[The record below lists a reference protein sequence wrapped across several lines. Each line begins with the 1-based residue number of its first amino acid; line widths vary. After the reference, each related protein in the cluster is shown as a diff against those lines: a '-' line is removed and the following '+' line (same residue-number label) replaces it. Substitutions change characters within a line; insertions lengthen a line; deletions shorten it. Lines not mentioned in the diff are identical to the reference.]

1 VTRSKHRPNTESKH
15 STEPKRQAPERL
27 KAWQT
32 VCLVVLT
39 ALLACLLARFESLF
53 ALESAVRNLAATAHH
68 ASEKDLSQIVVVAI
82 SPNEY
87 RDDFNSTSPLDP
99 NKVIEDLI
107 RIARAHPQVIAVDI
121 DTSHKSYSRPRKG
134 QKSPSAR
141 LYIEIRDWPEKFVWA
156 LPSDQKEDRTFAPSA
171 VLGERPR
178 PGSPLWKASGVTA
191 FPIDADGYVRTY
203 LRQFITNQGRL
214 DSLPYALARRAL
226 PDKTFS
232 ALQPDDRKRLLSLWG
247 RRLPGLSLDEPC
259 IQTNRPPGT
268 FLACS
273 MTAALAEPATLRNKI
288 VVVGGTYDSKDEYP
302 TANGKLFGVQ
312 IIADAL
318 QTEAGGGGPVIFSAS
333 ESMLAGAIIGT
344 MLAVAYSTLGPLAG
358 LSITLFAAAGLLLIF
373 KYQPE
378 FYGIGSL
385 FPIPVVF
392 LLLYLYHLLIEYQ
405 DKIIHRVH
413 RTLRHERKHDPG
425 H

>member
-1 VTRSKHRPNTESKH
+1 MTLSRHQPGTESKH

-27 KAWQT
+27 NAWQT

-53 ALESAVRNLAATAHH
+53 QLESAVRNLAATVHH
-68 ASEKDLSQIVVVAI
+68 VSEKDLYQIVIVAI
-82 SPNEY
+82 SPKEY
-87 RDDFNSTSPLDP
+87 RDNFNSTSPLDP
-99 NKVIEDLI
+99 NKLIDDLI
-107 RIARAHPQVIAVDI
+107 RISQAHPQIIAVDI
-121 DTSHKSYSRPRKG
+121 DTSHPSYLWHRKG

-141 LYIEIRDWPEKFVWA
+141 LYTEARDWEKKFVWA
-156 LPSDQKEDRTFAPSA
+156 LPSYQKEDRTFAPTA
-171 VLGERPR
+171 VLGERPL
-178 PGSPLWKASGVTA
+178 PGSPLWKTSGITA

-203 LRQFITNQGRL
+203 RRQFVTNHGRL
-214 DSLPYALARRAL
+214 DSLPYALARHVL
-226 PDKTFS
+226 PEQTFS

-247 RRLPGLSLDEPC
+247 GRIAGLSLNEPC
-259 IQTNRPPGT
+259 IQSNRSAGV
-268 FLACS
+268 LACS
-273 MTAALAEPATLRNKI
+273 MTAALAEPSALRNKI
-288 VVVGGTYDSKDEYP
+288 VIVGGTYDSRDEYP

-312 IIADAL
+312 IIADTL
-318 QTEAGGGGPVIFSAS
+318 QTEAAGGGPVIFSAS
-333 ESMLAGAIIGT
+333 ESMLAGAIVGT
-344 MLAVAYSTLGPLAG
+344 TLAVAYSTMGPFAG
-358 LSITLFAAAGLLLIF
+358 LSITLLVAGGLLFIF

-413 RTLRHERKHDPG
+413 TTLRNSRNDDHGR
-425 H
+425 